1 MLALIQCENN
11 KENKLAEILKKL
23 GQTYKVTSIES
34 DICNCDKVILC
45 GSGSPDLNLKALH
58 LLNLYSLLRMLK
70 KPMLGIGIGVELMS
84 DHTPGENISCLGL
97 FPVESNKFSEDKNY
111 NSQSGLKKINIVKNS
126 KLFEEINSGDE
137 FYFSENYYLPENK
150 YTTSIVQNGFTF
162 SASVEKGNAFG
173 VQFHPE
179 ISGETGLKLLENF
192 IKL

>member
-11 KENKLAEILKKL
+11 KENKIEEILKKL
-23 GQTYKVTSIES
+23 GQTYKVTSSES
-34 DICNCDKVILC
+34 DICSCDKVILC
-45 GSGSPDLNLKALH
+45 GSGLPVQNIKALH
-58 LLNLYSLLRMLK
+58 LLNLYSLLRMIK
-70 KPMLGIGIGVELMS
+70 SPILGIGIGVELMS

-97 FPVESNKFSEDKNY
+97 FPVESNKFSDDKNIH
-111 NSQSGLKKINIVKNS
+111 SHSGFKKIDILKNS
-126 KLFEEINSGDE
+126 KLFEGINSGDE

-150 YTTSIVQNGFTF
+150 YTTSVVQNGITF